1 MDSQV
6 NDTPKITVLMPVYN
20 CELYIQQAVESILNQ
35 SYVDFELLIIDDA
48 SKDQTVSIIKM
59 YDDSRIQLIEK
70 PLNTGYTNSLN
81 YGLTIA
87 RGEYIARMDGDDI
100 SLPERFAKQVAF
112 LDANPEVVLCG
123 TSYKILGNDKH
134 ISIPENHEE
143 IKLYLLKGNC
153 IAHPTVM
160 LRKKV
165 LDEFSMVYDTTKE
178 PSEDYDLWVRLLSF
192 GKLHNLQ
199 TVLLEYRIYNT
210 QVSRKRA
217 EEQKKNE
224 MLTRFQLFNH
234 LDIIIVPDER
244 EFLGKYYKEQAKI
257 DFRDIEI
264 FKKLQKKLS
273 VSNTSGFFEP
283 QSFAQYLMELEVFV
297 VKKCFSRHKRHS
309 PVLYLEYLK
318 AKYKWNARLT
328 FKQEARLFLKS
339 IIFWKIK

>member
-1 MDSQV
+1 MNSLL
-6 NDTPKITVLMPVYN
+6 NFPKITVLMPVFN
-20 CELYIQQAVESILNQ
+20 CELYIQDAVESILNQ
-35 SYVDFELLIIDDA
+35 SYKDFELLIIDDA
-48 SKDQTVSIIKM
+48 STDQTVSIVKKFN
-59 YDDSRIQLIEK
+59 DLRIQIIEK

-81 YGLTIA
+81 YGLTLA

-100 SLPERFAKQVAF
+100 SLPDRFAKQVAF

-143 IKLYLLKGNC
+143 IKLYLLIGNC

-192 GKLHNLQ
+192 GKLYNLQ

-234 LDIIIVPDER
+234 LDIIIASDER
-244 EFLGKYYKEQAKI
+244 EFLEKYYKEQVKI

-273 VSNTSGFFEP
+273 VSNTSDFFEP
-283 QSFAQYLMELEVFV
+283 QGFSRYLMELEVSV
-297 VKKCFSRHKRHS
+297 IKKCFSKQRRHS
-309 PVLYLEYLK
+309 PLLYLEYLK
-318 AKYKWNARLT
+318 AKCKWNAQLT
-328 FKQEARLFLKS
+328 TKQEFRLFIKTLL
-339 IIFWKIK
+339 FWKI